1 MLLTVV
7 LLKAESFA
15 EMQLLKGI
23 CHNKTYA
30 ITGYSIEQTNC
41 DDNGAY
47 EDLKSEKKDYLV
59 EIKRNMLKAS
69 VVHKEKGKYVHKV
82 RKSRSYNRVV
92 VDLNEAYMIERCY
105 HKNKSLPSL
114 KHIAVKIKNTTKLC
128 YENFFCIVYSMCEE
142 IDTQMSYTK
151 VLPHGNPSKTKHPYI
166 STSQY
171 MLNAERQLLESNKP
185 HKVYEDLVAAAD
197 PFTTSS
203 QSEEP
208 RNLKQIQNGKYLI
221 QKKAKTNV
229 KANINRFLFLVFLL
243 LEEITFLRTRS
254 HEIHKVQVDREISY
268 YLLNHIFKV
277 SVKFS
282 NPDFSLDFSIFF

>member
-1 MLLTVV
+1 MV
-7 LLKAESFA
+7 
-15 EMQLLKGI
+15 I
-23 CHNKTYA
+23 
-30 ITGYSIEQTNC
+30 
-41 DDNGAY
+41 
-47 EDLKSEKKDYLV
+47 
-59 EIKRNMLKAS
+59 
-69 VVHKEKGKYVHKV
+69 
-82 RKSRSYNRVV
+82 
-92 VDLNEAYMIERCY
+92 
-105 HKNKSLPSL
+105 
-114 KHIAVKIKNTTKLC
+114 KIKNPTNSC
-128 YENFFCIVYSMCEE
+128 YEKYFCIVYSIYEE
-142 IDTQMSYTK
+142 IDQQISHTK
-151 VLPHGNPSKTKHPYI
+151 VLPHGNSSKRKHSY
-166 STSQY
+166 TRASQY

-229 KANINRFLFLVFLL
+229 KVNINRFLFLVFLL

-254 HEIHKVQVDREISY
+254 HEIHNVQIDREISY